1 MSELDLRLAGQRDAM
16 AQTLRRLVRIR
27 SVEDLGGGGKP
38 FGEGVHACLM
48 EAFAICHEMGFET
61 FDLDE
66 HVGWCEFG
74 TGEEMIAVLGHLD
87 VVPEADGWDVPP
99 YEGRVVNGRMIGR
112 GTIDDKGPV
121 VASLY
126 ALKAIRDLGLPL
138 KRRVRILFGL
148 NEETGAADMKY
159 YLAHGGEVPVMGF
172 TPDGEYPLINGEKG
186 ILNESYRRT
195 VTAKGPWQVESF
207 VGGVAGN
214 VTPDRAVARVLCP
227 EGAVWPQAEKI
238 TLTPLAGGM
247 QVEAAGVSAHGSHPE
262 TGENAIGR
270 LALYLKQLPFEGD
283 CRRVLDFLADRIGM
297 DSFGQNLGC
306 ALKDEISG
314 PLTFNMGVIHWQGG
328 TVQVKLNYR
337 YPVTFTEKDCQ
348 PLVQAAFE
356 KAGWSLACHLHKP
369 RLYVPESEKL
379 VQSLLKVYRAATGDN
394 APPKCI
400 GGGTYA
406 KAIPNILAFG
416 PLFEGDEVL
425 EHKPNESIS
434 LDRLVQNA
442 QIIAAAMLELA
453 NN

>member
-1 MSELDLRLAGQRDAM
+1 MSELDQRLASQRDAM
-16 AQTLRRLVRIR
+16 TESLRRLVRIR

-38 FGEGVHACLM
+38 FGEGVHACLE
-48 EAFAICHEMGFET
+48 EAFALCREMGFET
-61 FDLDE
+61 FNMDD
-66 HVGWCEFG
+66 HVGWCEVG
-74 TGEEMIAVLGHLD
+74 TGDEMIAVLGHLD
-87 VVPEADGWDVPP
+87 VVPEADGWSVPP
-99 YEGRVVNGRMIGR
+99 YEGRVENGKMIGR

-126 ALKAIRDLGLPL
+126 ALKAIVDLGLPL

-186 ILNESYRRT
+186 ILNESYQRDI
-195 VTAKGPWQVESF
+195 TADGPWQVKSF

-214 VTPDRAVARVLCP
+214 VTPDRAVAEILCP
-227 EGAVWPQAEKI
+227 DGYQWPQADKI
-238 TLTPLAGGM
+238 TLTPIPGGM
-247 QVEAAGVSAHGSHPE
+247 RAEAEGISAHGSHPE

-270 LALYLKQLPFEGD
+270 LALYLQQLPFKGD
-283 CRRVLDFLADRIGM
+283 CRAALDFLADKIGM
-297 DSFGQNLGC
+297 DSFGKHLGC
-306 ALKDEISG
+306 ALQDDISG
-314 PLTFNMGVIHWQGG
+314 PLTFNLGVIDWQNG
-328 TVQVKLNYR
+328 TALVKLNYR
-337 YPVTFTEKDCQ
+337 YPVTFRMEDCE
-348 PLVQAAFE
+348 PKVKAAFE
-356 KAGWSLACHLHKP
+356 KAGWQLSAHLHKP
-369 RLYVPESEKL
+369 RLYVPEDSKL
-379 VQSLLKVYRAATGDN
+379 VQSLLKVYRAATGDF

-416 PLFEGDEVL
+416 PLFDGDEVL
-425 EHKPNESIS
+425 EHKPDESIS

-442 QIIAAAMLELA
+442 QIIGAAILELA